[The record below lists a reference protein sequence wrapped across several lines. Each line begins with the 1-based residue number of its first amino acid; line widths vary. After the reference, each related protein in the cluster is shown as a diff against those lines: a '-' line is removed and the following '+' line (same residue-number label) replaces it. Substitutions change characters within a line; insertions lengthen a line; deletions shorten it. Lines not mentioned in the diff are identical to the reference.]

1 MLEINQ
7 YLQCEKQGE
16 IVMDFVQEEKGY
28 CNNEDQEEED
38 EEEELVREIPSN
50 FPFSP
55 SSSSVSSKYKD
66 SVHLSLGTLDSRQ
79 DYKTQES
86 GFNFDKKLELM
97 ELSLGNNNNNN
108 SNEASNIVGSCR
120 GGDDDGSRSIEKEH
134 MFDKVVTPSDVGK
147 LNRLVIP
154 KQHAE
159 KNFPLDSSSIEKGL
173 LLNFED
179 RNGKLWRFRYS
190 YWNSSQSYV
199 MTKGWSR
206 FVKEKKLVAG
216 DIVSF
221 QRGAGESVKDRLYI
235 DWRRRPN
242 VLDPSPFPHIPL
254 QNQFN
259 FPQPVRWGRLYSLPQ
274 PICMPRNYEPLH
286 RLNYSIYPYNHQH
299 QHQQRQQQQQITYGH
314 VSEYYLTS
322 SSHQIGAL
330 QGGGR
335 GEPMVIDS
343 VPVVQGNKTA
353 AKRLRLFGVNMDCPN
368 PTHDES
374 SSSSLQPRLSGS
386 NNNNTSLSA
395 MQAEHSRKGKS
406 SLSID
411 LEL

>member
-1 MLEINQ
+1 MN
-7 YLQCEKQGE
+7 
-16 IVMDFVQEEKGY
+16 FVEEEKGY
-28 CNNEDQEEED
+28 CNNEDQEEE
-38 EEEELVREIPSN
+38 EEVLIRAISSN

-55 SSSSVSSKYKD
+55 SSSSSVSSKYKD
-66 SVHLSLGTLDSRQ
+66 SVQLSLVTLDSRQ
-79 DYKTQES
+79 YHKIQEP
-86 GFNFDKKLELM
+86 GFNFDNKLELM
-97 ELSLGNNNNNN
+97 DLSLGNNNNNEE
-108 SNEASNIVGSCR
+108 SNVVGSCR
-120 GGDDDGSRSIEKEH
+120 GGDGDDGSRSIEKEH
-134 MFDKVVTPSDVGK
+134 MFDKTVTPSDVGK

-154 KQHAE
+154 KQYAE
-159 KNFPLDSSSIEKGL
+159 KYFPLDSSSIEKGL

-179 RNGKLWRFRYS
+179 RSGKLWRFRYS

-206 FVKEKKLVAG
+206 FVKEKRLVAG

-221 QRGAGESVKDRLYI
+221 QRGVGESAKDQLYI

-242 VLDPSPFPHIPL
+242 VLDPSPFPHIQL
-254 QNQFN
+254 QSQFN

-286 RLNYSIYPYNHQH
+286 RLNYSIYPYNHPH
-299 QHQQRQQQQQITYGH
+299 QQQQQQQQQAFTYGN
-314 VSEYYLTS
+314 VSGYHLTS

-335 GEPMVIDS
+335 GRGRVEPMVIDS
-343 VPVVQGNKTA
+343 VPIIQGNKTA

-368 PTHDES
+368 PTEDES
-374 SSSSLQPRLSGS
+374 SSSSLHPRLSS
-386 NNNNTSLSA
+386 NNNNSTLSS
-395 MQAEHSRKGKS
+395 MQAECSKKGKS